1 MFRKKSFSKR
11 PQNQGPPSFQR
22 LLEYSLWL
30 LGRRNYH
37 SAELKIKLKKKAA
50 TQEQIK
56 QVIQKLQS
64 FKYLN
69 DKTYITSYLTSELLR
84 KPQGLYLLKQRL
96 LQRRIP
102 REEVESALENFPYSE
117 EEQIKKALHKKMAIS
132 ASNQF
137 QSVSKTSF
145 GQALEEKFQSD
156 TQSTSEIFSNKELAQ
171 KETSFAANQNQFT
184 QTKTLPKEKL
194 FRFLQARGFSVEGI
208 LKALS

>member
-1 MFRKKSFSKR
+1 MFRKRSFSKR
-11 PQNQGPPSFQR
+11 PQNQEPPSFQR
-22 LLEYSLWL
+22 LLEYSFWL

-37 SAELKIKLKKKAA
+37 SAELKVKLKKKSA
-50 TQEQIK
+50 TSEQIK

-69 DKTYITSYLTSELLR
+69 DETYITSYLTSELLR

-96 LQRRIP
+96 LQKRIP

-137 QSVSKTSF
+137 QSVSKTYL
-145 GQALEEKFQSD
+145 GQASEEKFQSD
-156 TQSTSEIFSNKELAQ
+156 APSTSEIFSNEKRVQ
-171 KETSFAANQNQFT
+171 KETSSAVNQFT